1 MIPSVTTFRAVL
13 VTQTSASIQEIDRA
27 QLPPG
32 EVLVR
37 IAYSSLNY
45 KDGLAVTGKPGVIRN
60 YPMVPG
66 IDFAGTVEESASPEF
81 KPGDEVVVTGCG
93 TSETMWGGYS
103 ELARLDAKYIVPRP
117 KSMTLVQTMGIGTD
131 RKSTRLNSSH

>member
-13 VTQTSASIQEIDRA
+13 VTQTSASIEQIDRA

-60 YPMVPG
+60 YPMIPG
-66 IDFAGTVEESASPEF
+66 IDFAGTVEQALVPGFPTYLDGHWLGWSPF
-81 KPGDEVVVTGCG
+81 
-93 TSETMWGGYS
+93 
-103 ELARLDAKYIVPRP
+103 
-117 KSMTLVQTMGIGTD
+117 
-131 RKSTRLNSSH
+131 

>member
-45 KDGLAVTGKPGVIRN
+45 KDGLAVTGTMAFTTLLYYLVATRVWGWHAWVIG
-60 YPMVPG
+60 PLCLALVG
-66 IDFAGTVEESASPEF
+66 QVA
-81 KPGDEVVVTGCG
+81 DE
-93 TSETMWGGYS
+93 GG
-103 ELARLDAKYIVPRP
+103 EGGARTRRRTFFRP
-117 KSMTLVQTMGIGTD
+117 APKRDWHGRG
-131 RKSTRLNSSH
+131 